1 MTATDSVIISVEPTD
16 GMNILSRQE
25 ISQLKQSGEGGLHD
39 LFTSCSLAVLNC
51 GIHSDDPEEQRR
63 RFADFDVRV
72 IQRDRGIKL
81 ELVNPP
87 DDAFVDGE
95 IIEGIRE
102 MLFDVLRDIVFVNSR
117 IQEQEFD
124 LSTNAGTTD
133 AVFSIL
139 RHARVMEPN
148 REPNVVVCWGGH
160 SISRFEY
167 DYSKEIGY
175 QLGLRGFDICTG
187 CGPGAMKGPMKG
199 ASVAHRK
206 QRIDASRFVGIS
218 EPGIIAA
225 ESPNP
230 IVNKLIIMPD
240 IEKRLEAFVRFGHGI
255 IVFPGGAGTAEE
267 ILYLLSILL
276 HPNNRDIS
284 MPLIFTGPERS
295 REYFTRID
303 EFIGLTLGAEAQ
315 SKYSIIVDEP
325 ARVARQMKEAMT
337 GVREHRRQVKD
348 AYFYNWSLHIDSDL
362 QHPFDPTHENMASLD
377 IRRGQPTHQLAS
389 NLRRVFSGIVAGN
402 VKPNG
407 IEQVRQHGK
416 FHIHGDPD
424 IMESLDHLLASF
436 VEQQRMKLPGTR
448 YEPCYQ
454 VIRSL

>member
-1 MTATDSVIISVEPTD
+1 MTATEPVIISVEPTD

-51 GIHSDDPEEQRR
+51 GSHSDDPEEQRR

-87 DDAFVDGE
+87 DDAFVDGQ

-117 IQEQEFD
+117 IQGGDFD
-124 LSTNAGTTD
+124 LTTNAGTTD

-139 RHARVMEPN
+139 RHARVMQPN

-160 SISRFEY
+160 SISRLEY

-206 QRIDASRFVGIS
+206 QRIDESRFVGIS

-267 ILYLLSILL
+267 ILYLLGILL
-276 HPNNRDIS
+276 HPENLDTRI
-284 MPLIFTGPERS
+284 PLIFTGPERS
-295 REYFTRID
+295 RDYFARID

-315 SKYSIIVDEP
+315 SLYSIIVDDPVE
-325 ARVARQMKEAMT
+325 VARQMKDAMVV
-337 GVREHRRQVKD
+337 VREHRKRVKD

-362 QHPFDPTHENMASLD
+362 QHPFEPNHENMAALN
-377 IRRGQPTHQLAS
+377 INRGQPTHQLAS

-407 IEQVRQHGK
+407 IELVRKHGK
-416 FHIHGDPD
+416 FHIHGDPV

-448 YEPCYQ
+448 YEPCFE
-454 VIRSL
+454 VVRTA